1 VYLQE
6 KLCYEDSDVG
16 VILFKDYW
24 NIIKDTEHLTLVDLE
39 AANWLR
45 DRGKGCTHQADSEK
59 FSDEDN
65 KTDEDSLSDSDDNE
79 QAFPSGFKSKSDKM
93 NASAKTKR
101 SKKRIYLGWGTKEL
115 IELLSC
121 FGKDTKEPLDES
133 GVVGVVKEYI
143 QQKGLFLGNKKKCFK
158 CDDKLRPLF
167 TRRKVRYNMLHS
179 KLRMHLAANAVSE
192 DESLDGSEDD
202 GGPIMKKKPQ
212 ASLEPK
218 IAEMVSERNKRCLAS
233 LNLNNIKLIYLRR
246 TLVAD
251 LLKHQDTFEQKVV
264 GCFVRVK
271 NVVLSHFNQKSI
283 SFQLGFVT
291 GKVQM

>member
-6 KLCYEDSDVG
+6 KLCYEDSYIG

-24 NIIKDTEHLTLVDLE
+24 NVIKDTEHLTLVDLE
-39 AANWLR
+39 EASWLC
-45 DRGKGCTHQADSEK
+45 DRGKSCTRQADSEK
-59 FSDEDN
+59 FPDEDN
-65 KTDEDSLSDSDDNE
+65 KTVEDSLSDSDDNE
-79 QAFPSGFKSKSDKM
+79 QTFPSGFNSKSDKM
-93 NASAKTKR
+93 NASMKRKR

-115 IELLSC
+115 IEFLSC
-121 FGKDTKEPLDES
+121 FGKDTKESLDES
-133 GVVGVVKEYI
+133 GVVKEYI
-143 QQKGLFLGNKKKCFK
+143 QQKGLFLGNKKKCFE
-158 CDDKLRPLF
+158 CDDKLCPLF

-212 ASLEPK
+212 ANLEPK

-233 LNLNNIKLIYLRR
+233 FNLNNIMLIYLRK

-271 NVVLSHFNQKSI
+271 NTVLSHFHQKSI
-283 SFQLGFVT
+283 IPTWVSDR
-291 GKVQM
+291 